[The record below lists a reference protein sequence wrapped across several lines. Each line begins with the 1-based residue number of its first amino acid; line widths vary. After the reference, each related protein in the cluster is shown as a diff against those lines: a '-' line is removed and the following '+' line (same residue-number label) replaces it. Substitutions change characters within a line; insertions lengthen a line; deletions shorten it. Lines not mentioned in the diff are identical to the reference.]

1 LDRERARLDE
11 QYALD
16 QLAMAD
22 EEESLIFDTFETGDD
37 RSFYQEV
44 DPWLTESLRFR
55 QQADP
60 DMRHVF
66 RLHWT
71 EQTLIPR
78 EPWFEIFSAGLDC
91 PLSYDRTVAT
101 NHPSVTLVRPGS
113 ALMEAVELHLLWD
126 DRGTSFA
133 TWRVD
138 PRWNTEDMGEWLG
151 FRLTYIIEFDVQQ
164 VAQALQNDI
173 DLAVMPAVKRQT
185 DALFL
190 PWLETLTLDA
200 FLNEVSDPLI
210 LDILQPAYDR
220 SRTHQQRD
228 YNLGSRHEAMFSV
241 VSPHT
246 FRDLCIQVR
255 QRSEEM
261 IWKSSRFQQA
271 LQVAIQ
277 HAHRDLLTRLQ
288 YLERRREALQRLE
301 ETADPTIELEIS
313 INRAIMAAIQK
324 PGVRLDA
331 VGCFI
336 ISNSPPN

>member
-1 LDRERARLDE
+1 
-11 QYALD
+11 
-16 QLAMAD
+16 
-22 EEESLIFDTFETGDD
+22 
-37 RSFYQEV
+37 
-44 DPWLTESLRFR
+44 
-55 QQADP
+55 
-60 DMRHVF
+60 
-66 RLHWT
+66 
-71 EQTLIPR
+71 
-78 EPWFEIFSAGLDC
+78 
-91 PLSYDRTVAT
+91 
-101 NHPSVTLVRPGS
+101 
-113 ALMEAVELHLLWD
+113 MEAVELHLLWD